1 MTRSVRMERRRPAFV
16 ESVWG
21 GFGGMRGRIVCPRRF
36 VVRCAAEGDG
46 MSVLVVG
53 SGGREHALVSSI
65 AASKKCS
72 KVFAAPGNVGM
83 EGIAE
88 LLPGVSAESIDDVV
102 QSAVSNSVD
111 LVVVGPEVPL
121 VNGLVD
127 ELEKKNIKAFGPKSD
142 AAVLEGSKSF
152 MKDFLKRHNIPTA
165 WYERFTSPEEAK
177 AFVRSKG
184 APIVVKA
191 DGLAAGKGVILA
203 QTIEEADKAI
213 DDMLLGKIFGD
224 AGDAIIVEEF
234 LVGEEASFFAILDG
248 ESAVPFASAQ
258 DHKAAYD
265 GDSGP
270 NTGGMGSYSPAPI
283 CSPEAERLIMDTVV
297 IPTAKGMVLEG
308 RSYRGVLFCGM
319 MFTED
324 GLKVLEFNVRFGD
337 PECQVLCS
345 RLESDLLELLDA
357 TATGKLE
364 DSEPL
369 KWRKDA
375 AMVVVMA
382 TEGYPGKYAKGSV
395 IRKLEDANALE
406 GVQVFHAG
414 TARKDGEIVANGGRV
429 LGVTGTGPSIAVA
442 QERAYKGVEMVD
454 WPEGF
459 YRKDIGWRALARE

>member
-1 MTRSVRMERRRPAFV
+1 M
-16 ESVWG
+16 
-21 GFGGMRGRIVCPRRF
+21 
-36 VVRCAAEGDG
+36 
-46 MSVLVVG
+46 
-53 SGGREHALVSSI
+53 
-65 AASKKCS
+65 
-72 KVFAAPGNVGM
+72 
-83 EGIAE
+83 
-88 LLPGVSAESIDDVV
+88 
-102 QSAVSNSVD
+102 NS
-111 LVVVGPEVPL
+111 P
-121 VNGLVD
+121 
-127 ELEKKNIKAFGPKSD
+127 
-142 AAVLEGSKSF
+142 
-152 MKDFLKRHNIPTA
+152 
-165 WYERFTSPEEAK
+165 
-177 AFVRSKG
+177 
-184 APIVVKA
+184 
-191 DGLAAGKGVILA
+191 
-203 QTIEEADKAI
+203 
-213 DDMLLGKIFGD
+213 
-224 AGDAIIVEEF
+224 
-234 LVGEEASFFAILDG
+234 
-248 ESAVPFASAQ
+248 
-258 DHKAAYD
+258 
-265 GDSGP
+265 
-270 NTGGMGSYSPAPI
+270 
-283 CSPEAERLIMDTVV
+283 
-297 IPTAKGMVLEG
+297 GMVLEG